1 MLPLYRLAILAIASF
16 ISTTLVA
23 APITR
28 IIFLG
33 DSITE
38 GYGVSKASAYPELIA
53 GELQGKGHKQ
63 IKVINAGVSG
73 STTASAVSRLKWLLK
88 GAPEPS
94 LLVIALGGNDGLR
107 GLDVK
112 AMQQHLTEAVRY
124 AKQQGIA
131 RVVIAGMQMPPNYG
145 REYLRDFAAVFPAV
159 AKAEQATLLPFL
171 LAGVAGDAKLNQADG
186 IHPNA
191 AGQQK
196 VAQTMLRTILPL
208 LEGS

>member
-1 MLPLYRLAILAIASF
+1 MLCLYRLAILAITAFVSN
-16 ISTTLVA
+16 TLIA

-38 GYGVSKASAYPELIA
+38 GYGVSKSAAYPELIA
-53 GELQGKGHKQ
+53 GKLPAKGHKQ

-88 GAPEPS
+88 GPPQPS

-107 GLDVK
+107 GQDVK

-124 AKQQGIA
+124 ARQQGIA

-145 REYLRDFAAVFPAV
+145 REYLHDFAAVFPAV

-191 AGQQK
+191 AGQEII
-196 VAQTMLRTILPL
+196 AQNVLRAILPL